1 MRTTYS
7 KPDVKWDGFRPVVYS
22 LSELALRLPLTQT
35 RRDGDQQL
43 EDDTSIEK
51 LLESLEGRDFQ
62 VEDETVAIRIT
73 SEMGSLRLKG
83 PTFNCR
89 LASAILELFKNGIKP
104 FASRWFWYDTDESDT
119 DPQTRYKFFVVHEDR
134 IVRESVSFS
143 DYSGS
148 GFDPTVFDS
157 GDGSDDSNWDLAWAA
172 YWYRRFYRE
181 TLIGQLM
188 VLRPRFA
195 GDSPLPGGSVL
206 AQTDRAR
213 RKHRPP
219 EANPLSPLGCNCTV
233 GVSCI
238 LAHSEMIQRE
248 MRS

>member
-188 VLRPRFA
+188 VLRPDLPVIHHYPEGRSWHKLTAPVASIDPLKQIRFLLWVA
-195 GDSPLPGGSVL
+195 IALL
-206 AQTDRAR
+206 AF
-213 RKHRPP
+213 
-219 EANPLSPLGCNCTV
+219 
-233 GVSCI
+233 
-238 LAHSEMIQRE
+238 LAFWLIQK
-248 MRS
+248 